1 MVSPSAD
8 HSPKSVLE
16 QPLIEPPT
24 TPISEPLNNQLRSL
38 TMTLCASA
46 SRNCLLGA
54 THRVLG
60 CAAHAVV
67 VCALLSVSAW
77 ANSATTSGQRQAYRL
92 QLYQVLVAEI
102 AARGG
107 DATSGYTF
115 MIEAA
120 KSNGDPAL
128 FERAV
133 EIAVAT
139 GSGSLAWDAAS
150 LWTGGQPNSLEAQ
163 RAMLRVAL
171 ALGRERSIVASLQN
185 ILKLSPAESRLQLI
199 RATPATLLRLPAKTT
214 VDPVRVVRSALA
226 PFLDDSATKA
236 AVYAAIGFVQLNAKL
251 NAQALDS
258 AQQAQQTSSGTTE
271 GARLALALL
280 DQGIA
285 AAEPLLLAHLNANP
299 TSVRIRFGYARA
311 LFKNNRTVEALGQA
325 ELVARD
331 DPNFAPGLLL
341 LGRLLLDQSALVRAQ
356 DIALGVLNMGT
367 SGATA
372 ENERVT
378 AQALFLLADVAQ
390 ASQEWQAA
398 NNWLDQANSPED
410 MPTVVYKRAVL
421 LGKQGFEKPG
431 FALLDTLAQDTP
443 QEVRIKMAT
452 EVQWL
457 REFEQYEQAYQQ
469 LARMGEQFPNDPDL
483 IYEQAMLAEQLGNY
497 DDMERLLRL
506 VIEIK
511 PDYGHAYNALGYS
524 LADRGERLPEA
535 IALIQQALALT
546 PNDPYMTDS
555 LGWAYFRNGQLH
567 LAEESLRKAYATKAD
582 AEIAAHLGD
591 VLWQRGKQDEA
602 KNIWRAAASRH
613 MNNKTLSATMK
624 RFGVAP

>member
-1 MVSPSAD
+1 
-8 HSPKSVLE
+8 
-16 QPLIEPPT
+16 
-24 TPISEPLNNQLRSL
+24 
-38 TMTLCASA
+38 MTLYVSA

-54 THRVLG
+54 AYKVLG
-60 CAAHAVV
+60 HAAHAVV
-67 VCALLSVSAW
+67 VCALLSGSAW

-102 AARGG
+102 AAREG

-139 GSGSLAWDAAS
+139 GSGALAWEASS
-150 LWTGGQPNSLEAQ
+150 LWTDGQPNSLEAQ

-171 ALGRERSIVASLQN
+171 ALGREQSIVTSLQN

-199 RATPATLLRLPAKTT
+199 RATPATLLRLPANTT

-226 PFLDDSATKA
+226 PFLADSATTA

-258 AQQAQQTSSGTTE
+258 AQLAQQSSSGTTE

-280 DQGIA
+280 DQGTG

-311 LFKNNRTVEALGQA
+311 LLNNNRTVEALSQA
-325 ELVARD
+325 ELVAKD
-331 DPNFAPGLLL
+331 DPNFAPALLL
-341 LGRLLLDQSALVRAQ
+341 LGRLLLDQSVLVRAQ
-356 DIALGVLNMGT
+356 HIALGVLNMGT
-367 SGATA
+367 AGVTA

-390 ASQEWQAA
+390 ARQEWQAA
-398 NNWLDQANSPED
+398 SNWLDQASSPED

-421 LGKQGFEKPG
+421 LGKQGFEKQG

-443 QEVRIKMAT
+443 QEVRLKMAT
-452 EVQWL
+452 KVQWL
-457 REFEQYEQAYQQ
+457 REFKQYEQAYQQ
-469 LARMGEQFPNDPDL
+469 LLRMGEQFPNDPDL
-483 IYEQAMLAEQLGNY
+483 MYEQAMLAEQLGNH

-506 VIEIK
+506 VIQIK
-511 PDYGHAYNALGYS
+511 PDFDHAYNALGYS

-555 LGWAYFRNGQLH
+555 LGWAYFRNGQLQ
-567 LAEESLRKAYATKAD
+567 LAEEFLRKAYAAKAD

-591 VLWQRGKQDEA
+591 VLWHRGKQDEA
-602 KNIWRAAASRH
+602 KHVWRAAASRH
-613 MNNKTLSATMK
+613 MNNKTLNATMQ
-624 RFGVAP
+624 RFGVEP